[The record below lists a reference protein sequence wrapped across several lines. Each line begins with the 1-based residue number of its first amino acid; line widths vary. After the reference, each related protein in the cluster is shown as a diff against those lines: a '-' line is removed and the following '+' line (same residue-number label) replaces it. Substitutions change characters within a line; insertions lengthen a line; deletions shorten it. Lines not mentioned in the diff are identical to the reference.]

1 MVTPALELLR
11 RALPDVE
18 FWFWGSDFNEELFCR
33 EPNYGGSLLHSRNR
47 GWEAFFD
54 QLSTIRGHQFDAAIL
69 FATQL
74 RDVLI
79 SRLGGIPRVVGT
91 IKKDTRLL
99 LDGGVKYAWA
109 RHRASHFALLAEA
122 AIPSGERVL
131 PPVRLKPRNNDIVSA
146 MPGPRIGLLL
156 GGAHKGLRAYP
167 PELAKRLLER
177 LQQIGGHVFLLGDRQ
192 DAESAKR
199 WLPESLPSG
208 VHCLAGQT
216 TVGGLADVI
225 GSMNVMVTIDTG
237 ALHLAAALDV
247 PFVSLVGFGTSAY
260 CTVQP
265 QGARGIH
272 LMPASGVF
280 RDQDWIQSLHPE
292 RVVAAIQMLL
302 DHPRTLQADSYG
314 LEMPSSQES
323 RLVTTISG
331 PVTHSRRDN

>member
-18 FWFWGSDFNEELFCR
+18 FWFWGSEFNEELFGR

-47 GWEAFFD
+47 GWQAFYD
-54 QLSTIRGHQFDAAIL
+54 QLNTIRGYQFDAAIL

-74 RDVLI
+74 RDALI
-79 SRLGGIPRVVGT
+79 SRLGRIPRVVGT
-91 IKKDTRLL
+91 IKTDTRLL

-109 RHRASHFALLAEA
+109 RHRSSHFALLAEA

-131 PPVRLKPRNNDIVSA
+131 PPIRLRPRNNDIISG

-156 GGAHKGLRAYP
+156 GGPHKGLRAYP
-167 PELAKRLLER
+167 PELAKPLLER
-177 LQQIGGHVFLLGDRQ
+177 LQQLGGHVFLLGDRQ

-199 WLPESLPSG
+199 WLPEVLPPG

-225 GSMNVMVTIDTG
+225 GSVNVMVTIDTG

-260 CTVQP
+260 CTVKP

-272 LMPASGVF
+272 LMPANGVF

-292 RVVAAIQMLL
+292 RVVAAVRMLL
-302 DHPRTLQADSYG
+302 DHPNALQVDGYG
-314 LEMPSSQES
+314 LEMPSLRES
-323 RLVTTISG
+323 RLVTSIIG
-331 PVTHSRRDN
+331 PLTPSRRDN